1 MHFDRQLKNYLRW
14 HYCVEEGL
22 TMLIYIDKL
31 RFSGLLRLVLPA
43 APAFFQLPVRLLVAC
58 LLATG
63 LAHADDVHKDHG
75 LQAMDERGCVLGNA
89 SMQAPTLT
97 LMTAAYGES
106 EARREMALAQINQ
119 ALDAGCPVDEPD
131 QMGLS
136 ALNGAILYGEPVLVA
151 LLLERGA
158 DPRRKIVSPKTTVN
172 GLDSFAFLDML
183 TQRDGKR
190 DRAAIR
196 ALLQA
201 KR

>member
-1 MHFDRQLKNYLRW
+1 MFIDTVERRLCGGVQLG
-14 HYCVEEGL
+14 VPGF
-22 TMLIYIDKL
+22 
-31 RFSGLLRLVLPA
+31 FSR
-43 APAFFQLPVRLLVAC
+43 PVRLLTLC
-58 LLATG
+58 LLAG
-63 LAHADDVHKDHG
+63 VAHAEVAPNDHG
-75 LQAMDERGCVLGNA
+75 LQIMDERGCVLGNA

-106 EARREMALAQINQ
+106 EARKDLALAQINQ

-136 ALNGAILYGEPVLVA
+136 ALNGAILYGEPVLVG

-172 GLDSFAFLDML
+172 GLDSFAFLDLL

-190 DRAAIR
+190 DRTAIR
-196 ALLQA
+196 VLLEA